1 LFKHG
6 QSKKS
11 ETRRFAQHDRGTKRF
26 NASILQLFNE
36 PMSFG
41 APEWLWGLLLI
52 PLLVALF
59 LHAENRGFQRL
70 QQFVS
75 ARLLPQLAGTVN
87 RPRRIM
93 RFGLQVLGLSL
104 AIISLSQPRWGYTF
118 EDVKRKGLD
127 LLIAVDTSRSMLSND
142 VQPDRLTRV
151 KLAIQDLIDELQ
163 GDRVGLIA
171 FAGRAFLQAPL
182 TIDYDAVIDA
192 VNDLDTKT
200 IPEGGTDIPSAITLA
215 TQSFGKSAMG
225 NRALIIFTDGEES
238 NELTGDALKTA
249 KAAADAGVR
258 IFTVGVG
265 TPEGSLIPIA
275 ADDGQTSFVKDSAGQ
290 VHKSKLDDKRL
301 RGVAESTGGFY
312 LHLENGPR
320 SMQQIQ
326 SEGLAKM
333 QAAEMDVR
341 LSRRP
346 IERYEWPASAALVAL
361 ALSIVIR
368 ERKRVHQ
375 RAHLPAMQA
384 MQAGV
389 PAPARSTIGSRPVKA
404 TGAAV
409 ALLIFVCASAFATVP
424 GVDAY
429 QQGKFEDA
437 YKEFQETLKSHPQS
451 RAEDKLQF
459 DSGTAAY
466 KLKDYN
472 KALESF
478 SQALLTPD
486 TGLQTKGHYNLGNT
500 LYERGEMQ
508 KNDDK
513 KLSDWTNALD
523 HYEQTLKLDPQNKEA
538 KDNYEYVKRK
548 IDELKNKKQEQQ
560 QQPSP
565 SPTPPQKNNQK
576 KKDQKQQQ
584 QQQNQDQ
591 QQQKDQQQKDQQQ
604 QQQQDQKDQQ
614 QAQNQQSQNGSD
626 SDKQQKKEQQKDQ
639 AQAKNEPQKKPQQ
652 SPGESPS
659 PSPGTEKQQDNQT
672 SPSPGQQQAEQSP
685 SPSEGENEMSSPS
698 PGEGEDENASPT
710 PAESPQK
717 KFAGEVKGAGGE
729 SSPKPAEKNEQVG
742 EAQQEKEGQMSER
755 QALALLESMK
765 DEEAR
770 VRLDERKVRRHVY
783 NDW

>member
-1 LFKHG
+1 M
-6 QSKKS
+6 
-11 ETRRFAQHDRGTKRF
+11 T
-26 NASILQLFNE
+26 
-36 PMSFG
+36 FG
-41 APEWLWGLLLI
+41 APEWLWGLLLV
-52 PLLVALF
+52 PLLIALF
-59 LHAENRGFQRL
+59 VRSEHRALKRL
-70 QQFVS
+70 QEFVS

-87 RPRRIM
+87 RPRRII
-93 RFGLQVLGLSL
+93 RFSLLLLGLALAIVSL
-104 AIISLSQPRWGYTF
+104 AQPRWGYTF
-118 EDVKRKGLD
+118 QDVKRKGLD
-127 LLIAVDTSRSMLSND
+127 LLVAVDTSRSMLSND
-142 VQPDRLTRV
+142 VQPSRLERV
-151 KLAIQDLIDELQ
+151 KLAIQDLINELQ

-182 TIDYDAVIDA
+182 TIDYDAVIEA

-200 IPEGGTDIPSAITLA
+200 IPEGGTNISSAITLA

-225 NRALIIFTDGEES
+225 NRALVIFTDGEDLNGE
-238 NELTGDALKTA
+238 AVKTA
-249 KAAADAGVR
+249 KAAAADAGVR

-265 TPEGSLIPIA
+265 TPQGSLIPITG
-275 ADDGQTSFVKDSAGQ
+275 DDGETSFVKDSAGQ
-290 VHKSKLDDKRL
+290 VVKSKLDDKRL
-301 RGVAESTGGFY
+301 REIAEATGGFY

-326 SEGLAKM
+326 TEGLAKM

-346 IERYEWPASAALVAL
+346 IERYEWPLGAALIAL
-361 ALSIVIR
+361 ALSILIP
-368 ERKRVHQ
+368 ERKRTRV
-375 RAHLPAMQA
+375 RAQ
-384 MQAGV
+384 V
-389 PAPARSTIGSRPVKA
+389 PAPARTVPHTVAAGSAKA
-404 TGAAV
+404 AGAAAV
-409 ALLIFVCASAFATVP
+409 LLILLCSSSALATAP
-424 GVDAY
+424 GINAY

-437 YKEFQETLKSHPQS
+437 YKEFQDTLKSHPQS
-451 RAEDKLQF
+451 RAEEKLQF

-500 LYERGEMQ
+500 LYQRGESQ
-508 KNDDK
+508 KTDDK

-548 IDELKNKKQEQQ
+548 IDELKNKKEQ

-565 SPTPPQKNNQK
+565 SPTPPQQNKQNKQNKQ
-576 KKDQKQQQ
+576 DQQQKQQN
-584 QQQNQDQ
+584 QQNQDQQQ
-591 QQQKDQQQKDQQQ
+591 QQQKDQQQKDQKNQQQQQ
-604 QQQQDQKDQQ
+604 QQQQDQNQQNQQDQKDQK
-614 QAQNQQSQNGSD
+614 QAQNQQSQSKSGSD
-626 SDKQQKKEQQKDQ
+626 KDQKDQKEQQQKDQ
-639 AQAKNEPQKKPQQ
+639 SQAKNEPQKKQQ
-652 SPGESPS
+652 QPPGESPS
-659 PSPGTEKQQDNQT
+659 PSPGEEKQQNKQA

-685 SPSEGENEMSSPS
+685 TPGEGENQNPSPS

-717 KFAGEVKGAGGE
+717 KFAGEVKGAAADK
-729 SSPKPAEKNEQVG
+729 SQKPANKDEQIAA
-742 EAQQEKEGQMSER
+742 EAEQEKEGQMSER

-770 VRLDERKVRRHVY
+770 VRLDERRVKRHVY
-783 NDW
+783 KDW